1 MQAAIFCLTFP
12 VIPLLIWCSYRGE
25 KPVAGRGL
33 MIRYAVYTLA
43 TTLITTFAMVI
54 LCDEG
59 TSFQAK
65 MDASPAF
72 ALKFAA
78 VELMAALLVSAVE
91 WMCVT
96 RRLTV
101 KVHWQ
106 EYREMGLGKFVE
118 KVLFPWGI
126 YLTAAVVVLLNVS
139 LMFDNVF
146 WGDECFSANTAQKS
160 LSGIMQV
167 MYFWDN
173 HPPLHYYWLKMF
185 GELLG
190 HSGPVYHLASLTP
203 FFIGIILALVFLR
216 RHFGNIPAAFLI
228 ILTGMSS
235 TCLQYNLEVRMY
247 SLAFLAV
254 ACCYYCA
261 YRVLCGGKLAW
272 FGMVFWALV
281 GAYSHYY
288 AMMAAGILIFIT
300 GVAAAVRFKGKTWL
314 KGLLALLAY
323 IAGYGPWLPIL
334 FKNTYSVSNN
344 WWMTEV
350 LSLRDSLQIVLCGA
364 EVQKIVLCLSVVLSA
379 VLFLAESSFFRVK
392 KSETGT
398 ELSVHR
404 PTLKNW
410 SDEAYGA
417 AVGVLTIVGTLAAAY
432 VLCMIVGPVL
442 AQRYLYPLSAITI
455 LLLVIVSAGGLK
467 LAGRLG
473 EKLCKRRSNRRSL
486 QKAERP
492 VQLAKCALVLVLAV
506 LFVIGLGNYRIYRT
520 QVKTEQAVTEQALN
534 LIGEVPED
542 TALISNNV
550 KHLSW
555 TVLYYYYPH
564 REIVTGRCS
573 DEGAEYTKFWYF
585 TPEEIG
591 KEEMREMYDMGYSA
605 EHYGVQQISTYPFEL
620 YYFEKAE

>member
-1 MQAAIFCLTFP
+1 MQAAIFSLTFP
-12 VIPLLIWCSYRGE
+12 VIPLLLWHSYREE
-25 KPVAGRGL
+25 KQAAGRGL
-33 MIRYAVYTLA
+33 FLRYAVYTLA
-43 TTLITTFAMVI
+43 TTLITAFAMVI

-65 MDASPAF
+65 MDTSPVFVMKF
-72 ALKFAA
+72 AL
-78 VELMAALLVSAVE
+78 VELTAALLVAGAE
-91 WMCVT
+91 WMYVT

-106 EYREMGLGKFVE
+106 EYRETGLGKFVE
-118 KVLFPWGI
+118 KVLFPRGI

-146 WGDECFSANTAQKS
+146 WGDECFSVNTAQKS
-160 LSGIMQV
+160 AGGILQV
-167 MYFWDN
+167 MYFWDS
-173 HPPLHYYWLKMF
+173 HPPLHYYWLKLF
-185 GELLG
+185 GDVLG

-203 FFIGIILALVFLR
+203 FFIGIVLALTFLR
-216 RHFGNIPAAFLI
+216 RRFGNIPAAFFV
-228 ILTGMSS
+228 ILTGVSS

-254 ACCYYCA
+254 TCCYYCA
-261 YRVLCGGKLAW
+261 YRVVSGGKAAW

-288 AMMAAGILIFIT
+288 AMMAAGIMIFIT
-300 GVAAAVRFKGKTWL
+300 GVAASVRFKGKTWL
-314 KGLLALLAY
+314 KGLFALLAY
-323 IAGYGPWLPIL
+323 IVGYGPWLPIL

-344 WWMTEV
+344 WWITDV
-350 LSLRDSLQIVLCGA
+350 LSLRDSLQMVLCGA
-364 EVQKIVLCLSVVLSA
+364 EVQKIVPGLLVILLSVV
-379 VLFLAESSFFRVK
+379 FLTESSFFRIS
-392 KSETGT
+392 KSGAGT

-404 PTLKNW
+404 PSLKNW

-417 AVGVLTIVGTLAAAY
+417 AVGVLTIAGTLAAAY
-432 VLCMIVGPVL
+432 VLCIIVGPVL
-442 AQRYLYPLSAITI
+442 AQRYLYPLSAVTI
-455 LLLVIVSAGGLK
+455 LLLVIVSAEGLK
-467 LAGRLG
+467 LAERLG
-473 EKLCKRRSNRRSL
+473 GKSGKTEC
-486 QKAERP
+486 P
-492 VQLAKCALVLVLAV
+492 VWAAKCVLILVLAA
-506 LFVIGLGNYRIYRT
+506 LFVIGLNNYRAYRT
-520 QVKTEQAVTEQALN
+520 QVKTEQAATEQTLN
-534 LIGEVPED
+534 LIGEVPKD

-564 REIVTGRCS
+564 RDIVTGRCS

-591 KEEMREMYDMGYSA
+591 KEEMEEMYDMGYSA
-605 EHYGVQQISTYPFEL
+605 EHYGRLQISVYPFEL